1 MHQDTKRPLTE
12 QEMARRV
19 AQEVKENTCIN
30 VGAGMPFPVIN
41 YIPKDFGVMVH
52 MEHGILGVEG
62 AANEPYSDRD
72 LMGLGRR
79 ALKFVPGASCFSSIQ
94 AFTMLRG
101 GHIDLSVLGAFQ
113 VSESG
118 DIANWLLPGHCPIV
132 GGAMDIV
139 GHVKRLIVM
148 MTHTTKKGGSKIV
161 RKCDLPVTRHA
172 CVDLIV
178 TDLAV
183 IKVTPKGLELWET
196 APGYSADDIQAV
208 TEPTLIV
215 AKPLKSMP
223 VTELAS

>member
-1 MHQDTKRPLTE
+1 MQQDTKRPLTE
-12 QEMARRV
+12 EEMARRV
-19 AQEVKENTCIN
+19 AQEVKENMCIN
-30 VGAGMPFPVIN
+30 LGAGMPFPVIN
-41 YIPKDFGVMVH
+41 YIPKDIGVMVH

-62 AANEPYSDRD
+62 ASEEPYADRD

-113 VSESG
+113 ASESG

-139 GHVKRLIVM
+139 GHVKRLICM
-148 MTHTTKKGGSKIV
+148 MTHLTKKGISKV
-161 RKCDLPVTRHA
+161 VKKCNLPVTRHA

-178 TDLAV
+178 TDHAV
-183 IKVTPKGLELWET
+183 MDVTPDGLVLLET
-196 APGYSADDIQAV
+196 APGYTPEEIQAI
-208 TEPTLIV
+208 TEAKLII
-215 AKPLKSMP
+215 KDPPKTIL
-223 VTELAS
+223 TD

>member
-1 MHQDTKRPLTE
+1 MHPDTKRPLTE
-12 QEMARRV
+12 KEMARRV

-30 VGAGMPFPVIN
+30 LGAGMPFPVIN
-41 YIPKDFGVMVH
+41 YIPKDIGVMVH

-62 AANEPYSDRD
+62 AAEDPYTDRD

-113 VSESG
+113 ASESG

-148 MTHTTKKGGSKIV
+148 MTHVTKKGVPKV
-161 RKCDLPVTRHA
+161 VKKCNLPVTRHA
-172 CVDLIV
+172 CVDLMV
-178 TDLAV
+178 TDHAV
-183 IKVTPKGLELWET
+183 LEVTPDGLVLLET
-196 APGYSADDIQAV
+196 APGFSPEDIQAI
-208 TEPTLIV
+208 TEAELII
-215 AKPLKSMP
+215 KGP
-223 VTELAS
+223 VKTMLAE

>member
-1 MHQDTKRPLTE
+1 MRQDTKRPLTE
-12 QEMARRV
+12 EEMARRV
-19 AQEVKENTCIN
+19 AQEVKENMCIN
-30 VGAGMPFPVIN
+30 LGAGMPFPVIN
-41 YIPKDFGVMVH
+41 YIPKDIGVMAH

-62 AANEPYSDRD
+62 AAEEPYTDRD

-79 ALKFVPGASCFSSIQ
+79 ALKFVPGASCFLSIQ

-113 VSESG
+113 VSEGG

-148 MTHTTKKGGSKIV
+148 MTHITKKGVSKLV
-161 RKCDLPVTRHA
+161 KKCDLPVTRHA

-178 TDLAV
+178 TDHAV
-183 IKVTPKGLELWET
+183 LDVTPKGLVLLEV
-196 APGYSADDIQAV
+196 APGFTPEEIQAI
-208 TEPTLIV
+208 TEPKLTIKDPV
-215 AKPLKSMP
+215 KPML
-223 VTELAS
+223 TG

>member
-1 MHQDTKRPLTE
+1 MHPDTKRPLTE

-19 AQEVKENTCIN
+19 AQEVKENMCIN
-30 VGAGMPFPVIN
+30 LGAGMPFPVIN
-41 YIPKDFGVMVH
+41 YIPKDIGVMVH

-62 AANEPYSDRD
+62 AAEEPYADRD

-79 ALKFVPGASCFSSIQ
+79 ALKFVPGSSCFSSIQ

-113 VSESG
+113 ASADG

-148 MTHTTKKGGSKIV
+148 MTHITKKGVSKV
-161 RKCDLPVTRHA
+161 VKKCNLPVTRRA
-172 CVDLIV
+172 CVDMII
-178 TDLAV
+178 TDHAAMD
-183 IKVTPKGLELWET
+183 VTPEGLVLLET
-196 APGYSADDIQAV
+196 APGFTPEEIQAI
-208 TEPTLIV
+208 TEPELII
-215 AKPLKSMP
+215 KDP
-223 VTELAS
+223 VKTMLVE